1 MDDLDPKFVRKREG
15 LHAQVHM
22 NIVPKYKRKHKKDII
37 PDSCQHTY
45 QKITL
50 KVPDEYAFALLNMC
64 EGHGLQYAIMHLI
77 RKHVKPLEQDG
88 QNLQQSQ

>member
-22 NIVPKYKRKHKKDII
+22 NIKPKYKIRNKKDII
-37 PDSCQHTY
+37 PDSSQHTY
-45 QKITL
+45 HKVTL
-50 KVPDEYAFALLNMC
+50 KIPDEYAFALMGMC
-64 EGHGLQYAIMHLI
+64 NGRGLQYAVMDLI
-77 RKHVKPLEQDG
+77 RRHVTPLERDG